1 MVVMMP
7 VPSKARVSA
16 ARSVYTLVS
25 QPRPLL
31 PQCNILVLRRA
42 PNRGNPDQP
51 NAISLCNTRGRYLGV
66 CAGFLGSTW
75 RGDQGLSYEV
85 LWVFRH

>member
-1 MVVMMP
+1 MG
-7 VPSKARVSA
+7 A

-51 NAISLCNTRGRYLGV
+51 NAISLFSIRGRYLGF
-66 CAGFLGSTW
+66 CADFLGSAW
-75 RGDQGLSYEV
+75 RGDHGLSYEV
-85 LWVFRH
+85 LWVFRRQVEHIFFN